1 VERKRRV
8 RTWLNIRRKI
18 MFANIGV
25 ATLVLTVGI
34 IANWYNY
41 HRATAKD
48 ELTPMYKRYMNYQR
62 ALGQSLSTTVEF
74 VARDDE
80 LRKALASGNDD
91 AARPI
96 IARAH
101 DILQKGYHPEILAV
115 VDKHGDVT
123 ASRESVVKS
132 EDASEMLVFAHLRQG
147 IAVRDQILFHND
159 RAYHVAGA
167 PVRNASGEIVG
178 GVLVGVELSRWLAD
192 FQTQSDDDAERQ
204 LRLAVFDRDSR
215 VAESDSDAMWAHHFE
230 HAWTDTASEQIM
242 GDHTMEVMKRTVDGY
257 DKLTHGPIGKLV
269 LVRIRKQ
276 MEELRS
282 EVLRII
288 FIGGPLAWLFA
299 AVISYILGR
308 RLTRPINQFIDMT
321 SDIASGHGDLTRR
334 FATDSRDELGILAGH
349 LNQLFENLQ
358 KLALDVQGASF
369 QVGASSAEISAASKQ
384 MLDGAKDQAVK
395 IEGST
400 AAVTEL
406 SASIQTVAANATEAT
421 KVASASGDA
430 AQQAI
435 ERMAQIRKTVED
447 AADKI
452 RQLGESV
459 KRVGN
464 IVEVIRQISEQ
475 TSLLALN
482 ASIEAAHAGEQG
494 RGFAVVADEVSSLA
508 RRVGQSAKDI
518 EDLIATIK
526 DQTAEAVRSMEGG
539 TVEVENGT
547 SLVTGTL
554 KNLQQI
560 AHVINDTARQVQ
572 EQAVVSDEIARNMD
586 AVQKIAQEVLASS
599 EEAVIQGENLH
610 NLAHQLEQS
619 VRGFKV
625 ETPGGGPQLHSVDER
640 PRLSAPKT
648 GRAAHG

>member
-1 VERKRRV
+1 
-8 RTWLNIRRKI
+8 
-18 MFANIGV
+18 MIGNMVV
-25 ATLVLTVGI
+25 ATLVLSLGI
-34 IANWYNY
+34 AANWYNY
-41 HRATAKD
+41 HRATSKD
-48 ELTPMYKRYMNYQR
+48 ELTPFYKRYVNYQR
-62 ALGQSLSTTVEF
+62 ALASSLGTTVEF
-74 VARDDE
+74 VARDEE

-101 DILQKGYHPEILAV
+101 DILQKSYHPEILAV
-115 VDKHGDVT
+115 VDRHGDVT
-123 ASRESVVKS
+123 ASRESVVRS

-147 IAVRDQILFHND
+147 ISVRDQILFHND
-159 RAYHVAGA
+159 HAYHVAGA
-167 PVRNASGEIVG
+167 PVHNASGEIVG
-178 GVLVGVELSRWLAD
+178 GVMVGVDLSRWLTQ
-192 FQTQSDDDAERQ
+192 FQQQSDEDTDRQ
-204 LRLAVFDRDSR
+204 VRLAVFDRDSR
-215 VAESDSDAMWAHHFE
+215 VAESDADGKWPQHFE
-230 HAWTDTASEQIM
+230 HAWQDNATEQDM
-242 GDHTMEVMKRTVDGY
+242 DGHSMEVMKRTVDGY

-269 LVRIRKQ
+269 VVRVRKQ
-276 MEELRS
+276 MEELRA

-288 FIGGPLAWLFA
+288 FIGGICAWIFA
-299 AVISYILGR
+299 ALISYIVGR
-308 RLTRPINQFIDMT
+308 RLSRPIHQFIDMT
-321 SDIASGHGDLTRR
+321 SEIAQGRGDLTRR
-334 FATDSRDELGILAGH
+334 FSTDRNDELGTLAGH
-349 LNQLFENLQ
+349 LNDLFEHLQ
-358 KLALDVQGASF
+358 KLAVDVQGASF

-435 ERMAQIRKTVED
+435 ERMTQIRKTVDD

-539 TVEVENGT
+539 TAEVETGT

-554 KNLQQI
+554 KHLQQI

-625 ETPGGGPQLHSVDER
+625 DTQGGQLHSVPDDR
-640 PRLSAPKT
+640 PRLSAPRNT
-648 GRAAHG
+648 GRTAHG